1 MERRRIDIFCFIS
14 ISASISSVYSYS
26 YSYSYNDNL
35 FPTMQ
40 PLYDALN
47 NGKLLVL
54 TGSGIELNPSSS
66 GGKG

>member
-14 ISASISSVYSYS
+14 ISASISIVYSYS

>member
-14 ISASISSVYSYS
+14 ISASISIVYS

-40 PLYDALN
+40 PLYNAFN

>member
-14 ISASISSVYSYS
+14 ISASIIVYS

-54 TGSGIELNPSSS
+54 TGSGIELNPST
-66 GGKG
+66 